1 MGERDP
7 EELQLLYQ
15 RLEAAKQDLPL
26 AFGWLQKLVDDL
38 AEASWGDVTSASS
51 QSIRDARKLGLTNDM
66 ALYVHYSWLQ
76 TGHVL
81 DEVAVKHIL
90 SQLHVFR
97 TLLYTKHYGSSF
109 DGAAGP
115 FLTEE
120 LCLQFKRSI
129 KLTGQTVRRS
139 PTQSPSK
146 GLSK

>member
-51 QSIRDARKLGLTNDM
+51 QWIRDARKLGLTNDM

-81 DEVAVKHIL
+81 DEAAVKHIL

-97 TLLYTKHYGSSF
+97 TLHYTKNYGSSF
-109 DGAAGP
+109 NGAAGP
-115 FLTEE
+115 FMTEE
-120 LCLQFKRSI
+120 LCLQFKRSM
-129 KLTGQTVRRS
+129 KLTGQAVRRS
-139 PTQSPSK
+139 PAQSPSK
-146 GLSK
+146 ARSK